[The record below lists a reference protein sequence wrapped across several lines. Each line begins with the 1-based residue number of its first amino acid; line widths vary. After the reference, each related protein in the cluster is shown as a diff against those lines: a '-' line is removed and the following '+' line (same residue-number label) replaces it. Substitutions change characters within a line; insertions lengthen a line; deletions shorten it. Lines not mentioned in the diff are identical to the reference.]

1 MKLAPNVSGN
11 KINGLDDKKVTK
23 PKVVY
28 WANEPNEIPHG
39 EMQKWF
45 YTVDPCLPDFAQERK
60 KRSEIQNMQLPPI
73 SAKVSEY
80 NSDVWSEKLDKFVTD
95 GICEKIGVAE
105 LDQAWVFEGYSATQS
120 RDCYNWCSA

>member
-1 MKLAPNVSGN
+1 MKLAPTVSGN
-11 KINGLDDKKVTK
+11 TINGLDEEKGRK

-28 WANEPNEIPHG
+28 WATEPSEIPHG

-45 YTVDPCLPDFAQERK
+45 YTVDPCLPDFAEERQ
-60 KRSEIQNMQLPPI
+60 KRTNIQNMPLPPI

-80 NSDVWSEKLDKFVTD
+80 NSDVWSEKLDKFVSE

-105 LDQAWVFEGYSATQS
+105 MDQGWVFEG
-120 RDCYNWCSA
+120 